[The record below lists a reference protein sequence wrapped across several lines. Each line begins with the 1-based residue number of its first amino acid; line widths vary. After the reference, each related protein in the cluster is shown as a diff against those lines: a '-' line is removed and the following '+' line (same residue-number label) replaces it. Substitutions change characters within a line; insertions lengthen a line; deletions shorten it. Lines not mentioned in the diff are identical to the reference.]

1 MAVERLTSTQT
12 QMRMRWQ
19 DWVNVSLG
27 AWLII
32 APLVGVGQVND
43 AAAWNSYLMGTLVAV
58 VAAAAIVRVRLWEEW
73 TNLFAGVWLILAPF
87 SLHFVD
93 QPDALWNQIIVGALI
108 VTTSG
113 WVLRS
118 LKSAAENA

>member
-113 WVLRS
+113 CVLRS